1 MRITKKKKKMEGLID
16 PDAFYSLEDSV
27 DLLLKV
33 PKAKFD
39 ETVEVSVKLGIDTKM
54 ADQQVRGT
62 VRLPHGTGKTIR
74 IIVIAEGED
83 VKEALEAGAMEAGA
97 GELLQKIEKGWLD
110 FDCLITKPSM
120 MKLLAKLGK
129 ILGPRGL
136 MPNPKSGTV
145 TQDIPKAVKEMQA
158 GRIEYRA
165 DKASDVHVCAG
176 KASFDKKAIVENI
189 RTLIMELLKVKPS
202 SAKGPYFKSIAV
214 STTMGAGIRL
224 DVNQFKI

>member
-165 DKASDVHVCAG
+165 DKASDVHICAG

-189 RTLIMELLKVKPS
+189 RVLIMELLKVKPS

>member
-74 IIVIAEGED
+74 IIVIAEGDD

-97 GELLQKIEKGWLD
+97 EELLQKIEKGWLG

-165 DKASDVHVCAG
+165 DKASDVHICAG

-189 RTLIMELLKVKPS
+189 RVLIMELLKVKPS

>member
-1 MRITKKKKKMEGLID
+1 MEGLID

-165 DKASDVHVCAG
+165 DKASDVQICAG

-189 RTLIMELLKVKPS
+189 RVLIMELLKVKPS

>member
-165 DKASDVHVCAG
+165 DKASDVHICAG

-189 RTLIMELLKVKPS
+189 RVLIMELLKVKPS
-202 SAKGPYFKSIAV
+202 SAKGQYFKSIAV
-214 STTMGAGIRL
+214 STTMGLGIRL
-224 DVNQFKI
+224 DVNQFTI

>member
-1 MRITKKKKKMEGLID
+1 MRITKKKKKMEGLVD
-16 PDAFYSLEDSV
+16 PDAFYSLEDSFV
-27 DLLLKV
+27 LLLKV
-33 PKAKFD
+33 TKAKFGAM
-39 ETVEVSVKLGIDTKM
+39 VEDAVKLGIDTKM

-145 TQDIPKAVKEMQA
+145 TQDIPEAVKEMQA
-158 GRIEYRA
+158 GRI
-165 DKASDVHVCAG
+165 
-176 KASFDKKAIVENI
+176 
-189 RTLIMELLKVKPS
+189 
-202 SAKGPYFKSIAV
+202 
-214 STTMGAGIRL
+214 
-224 DVNQFKI
+224 Q

>member
-1 MRITKKKKKMEGLID
+1 MEGLID

-165 DKASDVHVCAG
+165 DKASDVHICAG

-189 RTLIMELLKVKPS
+189 RVLIMELLKVKPS
-202 SAKGPYFKSIAV
+202 SAKGQYFKSIAV
-214 STTMGAGIRL
+214 STTMGPGIRL

>member
-83 VKEALEAGAMEAGA
+83 VKEAMAAGAMEAGA

-165 DKASDVHVCAG
+165 DKASDVHICAG

-189 RTLIMELLKVKPS
+189 RVLIMELLKVKPS
-202 SAKGPYFKSIAV
+202 SAKGQYFKSIAV
-214 STTMGAGIRL
+214 STTMGPGIRL

>member
-1 MRITKKKKKMEGLID
+1 MRITKKKKKMEGLVD

-97 GELLQKIEKGWLD
+97 EELLQKIEKGWLD

-165 DKASDVHVCAG
+165 DKASDVHICAG

-189 RTLIMELLKVKPS
+189 RVLIMELLKVKPS